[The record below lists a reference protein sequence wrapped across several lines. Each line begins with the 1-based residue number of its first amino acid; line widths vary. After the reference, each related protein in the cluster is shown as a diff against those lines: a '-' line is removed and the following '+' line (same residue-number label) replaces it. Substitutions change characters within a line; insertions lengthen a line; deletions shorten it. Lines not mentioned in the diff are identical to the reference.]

1 MADNVKI
8 SADQLTATVKRIL
21 EEYGDQGTLAVQRA
35 GAQMGKLGAK
45 MVNASASSVIHGR
58 RGKYE
63 KSWTSKTTMQRMG
76 VEAVIYSNQP
86 GLPHLLEHGH
96 SITYLG
102 GVKSKGPGHASAY
115 PHIAKVDEELAELFP
130 KEIEREISKI

>member
-1 MADNVKI
+1 MADNVRI
-8 SADQLTATVKRIL
+8 SADQLTVTVKKIL
-21 EEYGDQGTLAVQRA
+21 EEYGDEGTAAVQRA
-35 GAQMGKLGAK
+35 GTKMGKLGAK

-63 KSWTSKTTMQRMG
+63 KSWTSKTTAHRMG
-76 VEAVIYSNQP
+76 IEAVIYSTQP

-96 SITYLG
+96 AITYLG
-102 GVKSKGPGHASAY
+102 GIKSKGPGRASAY

-130 KEIEREISKI
+130 KEIEKEISKI